1 MAESTPDTGV
11 PTVSMIMSTDDLIRL
26 SACDVVDLLA
36 RGEVTPF
43 DLLDAAE
50 ARIAETDGVLNALP
64 TLCFDRARADAERL
78 SGEPVGA
85 GRPGY
90 FHGLPIAVKDLS
102 DVAGV
107 RTTYGSMAFADH
119 VPERSDYMVERL
131 EANGALVVAKSNT
144 PEFGA
149 GSQTFN
155 EVFGTT
161 TNPWNTSLTPG
172 GSSGGSAA
180 ALAAGQIWLA
190 TGSDHGGSIRIPT
203 SFTSTVGLRP
213 GPGVVPHGPIRLP
226 FNTLAVN
233 GPMARTVEDAALM
246 LDAMSGLDPRDPL
259 TRPAPQ
265 TPYRQAVTAPTPPKR
280 VAFSPDLGIGPV
292 DPEVRRLCAEG
303 AQRFA
308 DVGAIVEENCIDLHD
323 AVEIFEVT
331 RAVYFSSDRAHFLE
345 EHRDKFKPD
354 LVWNIEQ
361 GLKIDADRVAR
372 AERARGELYHRT
384 ATFFETCDLLLC
396 PAVMAPPFDHRL
408 RYLEEVDGVKFEH
421 YFGWLLMA
429 FAISLTACPSM
440 SVPTGFTDDGRPVGL
455 QMVAPM
461 AHESALLSAAAVFEG
476 LSGLKD
482 LVPLDPRSP

>member
-1 MAESTPDTGV
+1 
-11 PTVSMIMSTDDLIRL
+11 MSTDDLTRL
-26 SACDVVDLLA
+26 SACAVVDLLA
-36 RGEVTPF
+36 RGEISPAE
-43 DLLDAAE
+43 LLDAAE
-50 ARIAETDGVLNALP
+50 ARIAETDSVLNALP
-64 TLCFDRARADAERL
+64 TLCFDRARAHAERL
-78 SGEPVGA
+78 SKDPPGA
-85 GRPGY
+85 DQPGY
-90 FHGLPIAVKDLS
+90 LHGLPIAVKDLS

-161 TNPWNTSLTPG
+161 TNPWNTTLTPG

-180 ALAAGQIWLA
+180 ALAAGQVWLA

-213 GPGVVPHGPIRLP
+213 GPGVVPHGPLRLP
-226 FNTLAVN
+226 FNTLAMN
-233 GPMARTVEDAALM
+233 GPMARNVADVALM
-246 LDAMSGLDPRDPL
+246 LDAMAGLDQRDPL
-259 TRPAPQ
+259 TRAAPAI
-265 TPYRQAVTAPTPPKR
+265 PYRQAVSAPTRPKR

-308 DVGAIVEENCIDLHD
+308 DAGVVVEEDCIDLHD
-323 AVEIFEVT
+323 AVEIFEVV
-331 RAVYFSSDRAHFLE
+331 RAVYFSSDRAHFLD

-361 GLKIDADRVAR
+361 GLKIDADRIAR
-372 AERARGELYHRT
+372 AERARGALYNRA
-384 ATFFETCDLLLC
+384 ATFFETYDLLLC
-396 PAVMAPPFDHRL
+396 PAVIAPPFDHKL

-421 YFGWLLMA
+421 YFGWLVMA

-461 AHESALLSAAAVFEG
+461 GHEAALLSAAAVFEE

-482 LVPLDPRSP
+482 LVPLDPRTP